1 VLTTPGFGYSIAAP
15 PPPHLLIPHISERYA
30 TSEIMLVHTPCMHGN
45 MYLAGQWHHT
55 RVADMRSPPY
65 ILPQS
70 TVSSGAQTLDLRVP
84 RLELFPSPSLLR
96 HFRVGLRGATATDR
110 RTLSAMLICRF
121 LLVAQWCRWLTG
133 PAYDAAIPK
142 WRILLATDLHAA
154 TLHFRRPRLRC
165 PRKAHV
171 RRRFRSQT
179 VCGAGSRMLHSQGP
193 PRLPA
198 LSLRFGITLSNE
210 RDTARAEGS
219 VARLPRVYAR

>member
-1 VLTTPGFGYSIAAP
+1 
-15 PPPHLLIPHISERYA
+15 
-30 TSEIMLVHTPCMHGN
+30 MLVHTPCMHGN

-193 PRLPA
+193 PDRSPPSRFASVSLSRMSVTPQGPKEVSLAYRGYMRGDLHPINRRL
-198 LSLRFGITLSNE
+198 
-210 RDTARAEGS
+210 
-219 VARLPRVYAR
+219 LPRSLDDMTSIHLDSKHSN